1 MERIGERLLKRSD
14 FRQREQS
21 VVQDILTHPDIA
33 VFIQQHQLNQETIE
47 RSLTKFNEYRQ
58 EREKFLSQSPSYA
71 FKGYEPMLAM
81 NEGYADVIYQETKEL
96 LAYQSQQAVQDRI
109 NLISLPK
116 SYRQVQLKTLEKT
129 KERLEVV
136 SEIVQFVKNYP
147 HHSKGIYLYGD
158 KGIGKSYIMAALVNE
173 LAEKRSA
180 KVTMVHYPTFVV
192 DVKNAINTGTVKS
205 EIDALKT
212 APVLILDDIGAEHS
226 TAWVRD
232 EVLQII
238 LQYRMLEELPTFFT
252 SNYSLTDLE
261 KKLSQGRTGDE
272 TWQTQRVIDRIRA
285 VSKELHLLGQNR
297 R

>member
-1 MERIGERLLKRSD
+1 MERIGEKLLKRSD
-14 FRQREQS
+14 FNQREQS
-21 VVQDILTHPDIA
+21 VVQDILTDPDIA
-33 VFIQQHQLNQETIE
+33 TFIQQYRLDQETIE

-58 EREKFLSQSPSYA
+58 GREKFLTQSPQYA
-71 FKGYEPMLAM
+71 FNGYEPILVM
-81 NEGYADVIYQETKEL
+81 NEGYADVIYQETEEL
-96 LAYQSQQAVQDRI
+96 LAYQSYQAVQDRI

-116 SYRQVQLKTLEKT
+116 SYRQVQLRTLDRT
-129 KERLEVV
+129 KARLEVMN
-136 SEIVQFVKNYP
+136 EIVQFVKHYP
-147 HHSKGIYLYGD
+147 HYSKGIYLYGD
-158 KGIGKSYIMAALVNE
+158 RGIGKSYIMAALVNE
-173 LAEKRSA
+173 LAEKKETS
-180 KVTMVHYPTFVV
+180 VTMVHYPTFVV
-192 DVKNAINTGTVKS
+192 DVKNAINTGTVKI
-205 EIDALKT
+205 EIDSLKT

-252 SNYSLTDLE
+252 SNYSLSDLE

-285 VSKELHLLGQNR
+285 VSKELHLLGENR